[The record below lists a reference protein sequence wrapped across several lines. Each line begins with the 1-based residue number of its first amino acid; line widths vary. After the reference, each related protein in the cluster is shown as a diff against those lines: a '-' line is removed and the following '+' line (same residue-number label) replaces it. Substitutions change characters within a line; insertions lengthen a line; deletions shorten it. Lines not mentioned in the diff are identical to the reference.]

1 MDGAFRNW
9 KANFTAVK
17 AKRYHAGTACRYGR
31 GFGGGGQQLGNRN
44 FPNKRILRTTHAS
57 CLQ

>member
-17 AKRYHAGTACRYGR
+17 AKGITQEQLAFMVGVSAGAVSNWETGISQTKGY
-31 GFGGGGQQLGNRN
+31 
-44 FPNKRILRTTHAS
+44 
-57 CLQ
+57 